1 MNIAESSLDNVD
13 DFETNLDCFH
23 LKHSIEKCNGTTKD
37 MMDTKD
43 TFVRYTIILYI
54 IDQYF

>member
-1 MNIAESSLDNVD
+1 MHIAESSLDNVD

-23 LKHSIEKCNGTTKD
+23 SKLSKEKFNGTTKH

-43 TFVRYTIILYI
+43 TFVRYTII
-54 IDQYF
+54 